1 LQASTTTRDEPEAGA
16 REDEEEGFVAE
27 AATATGFFFLEEEA
41 DTADFLPGDL
51 EVRDDCVLA
60 IFSGMYED
68 GFCEGFIADD
78 SSVFFLLHFTIVK
91 SPALFFRGARS
102 QKPNTEPHPPRPLV
116 ALHPP
121 PSQFPPIHFHVD
133 PLKNSHG

>member
-1 LQASTTTRDEPEAGA
+1 LQASTTTRDEPE
-16 REDEEEGFVAE
+16 DEEEGFFAE

-78 SSVFFLLHFTIVK
+78 SSVFILTAFYNCPRPSFLEEQ
-91 SPALFFRGARS
+91 GARS
-102 QKPNTEPHPPRPLV
+102 QTPNPTPPDPLS
-116 ALHPP
+116 LSTPP
-121 PSQFPPIHFHVD
+121 PHNSPPSTSTLI
-133 PLKNSHG
+133 P

>member
-1 LQASTTTRDEPEAGA
+1 MTTPSPKAPDTLPARVLNAFHCLQASTTTRDEPE
-16 REDEEEGFVAE
+16 DEEEGFFAE

-78 SSVFFLLHFTIVK
+78 SSVFILTAFYNCQLGIL
-91 SPALFFRGARS
+91 SRRGRRGEIP
-102 QKPNTEPHPPRPLV
+102 KK
-116 ALHPP
+116 
-121 PSQFPPIHFHVD
+121 
-133 PLKNSHG
+133 LKIA